1 MHELSISRSIAATVR
16 ESAAGRP
23 VERVNV
29 ELGQLRQIVPETLR
43 HCWTLVV
50 EGTDLEGSTLEITE
64 VPAALEC
71 RSCGA
76 RFTLRAAA
84 FRCERCGSREVTIAS
99 GEEFMITSYDV
110 VGA

>member
-1 MHELSISRSIAATVR
+1 LHELSISRSIAATVR
-16 ESAAGRP
+16 DNAAGRP
-23 VERVNV
+23 VGRVRI

-43 HCWTLVV
+43 HCWSLVV

-64 VPAALEC
+64 VPAALKC

-76 RFTLRAAA
+76 RFTLIAAI
-84 FRCERCGSREVTIAS
+84 FRCEHCGSREVTIAS
-99 GEEFMITSYDV
+99 GEEFMITSYDI